1 VANDGCDGG
10 SCCGVQGEAGGAG
23 GSPAPSSTAAPYSP
37 STAREQLQ
45 RQATGERQPP
55 RRPSGGGREGAVLGE
70 GVRCAGGGPGAGRGY
85 CEADWIAKLKVA
97 SGGDEMAREIARK
110 GYCEAVGP
118 VIF

>member
-23 GSPAPSSTAAPYSP
+23 GSPAPSSTAVPYSP

-55 RRPSGGGREGAVLGE
+55 RRPSGGGREGAVLGVS
-70 GVRCAGGGPGAGRGY
+70 VRNVVPTLTSNKRQGLSLNGR
-85 CEADWIAKLKVA
+85 C
-97 SGGDEMAREIARK
+97 
-110 GYCEAVGP
+110 
-118 VIF
+118 